1 VLRGTLW
8 PSDATQGYQGSVH
21 TGNCERKVEGIFCR
35 RVHLEFLERQIPH
48 FSYSVAYM
56 EASKESSRTRA
67 TGRRNR
73 GALRTRASEQG
84 RRSERVIHFL
94 TQDELRQL
102 FNVIRSKR
110 DKAIFLVAYRHG
122 LRASE
127 IGLLQRADVDV
138 KQGRISIHRLKGSI
152 SAVYPMQS
160 DVLKAIRSYLRTRTD
175 ESPYLFLS
183 NRNVPISRD
192 MLHHLMQT
200 YGAVAGLPREK
211 RKFHCLK
218 HSIATHLLDAGADL
232 AFVKDWLGHANI
244 QNTTIYAR
252 LTTATFDSTAR
263 KVFASHRVV

>member
-1 VLRGTLW
+1 M
-8 PSDATQGYQGSVH
+8 
-21 TGNCERKVEGIFCR
+21 K
-35 RVHLEFLERQIPH
+35 
-48 FSYSVAYM
+48 
-56 EASKESSRTRA
+56 ASKKSSRTHAHSRQKGRA
-67 TGRRNR
+67 IVPNRTEKGRR
-73 GALRTRASEQG
+73 Q
-84 RRSERVIHFL
+84 ERVIHFL
-94 TQDELRQL
+94 TQDELRRL
-102 FNVIRSKR
+102 FKVMKSKR
-110 DKAIFLVAYRHG
+110 DRAIFLVAYRHG

-138 KQGRISIHRLKGSI
+138 KQGRVSIHRLKGSI
-152 SAVYPMQS
+152 SAVYPMQP
-160 DVLKAIRSYLRTRTD
+160 DVLKSVRSYLRTRTD
-175 ESPYLFLS
+175 ESPYLFIS

-200 YGAVAGLPREK
+200 YGAVAGLPPEK

-252 LTTATFDSTAR
+252 LTTATLDSTAR

>member
-1 VLRGTLW
+1 MKAS
-8 PSDATQGYQGSVH
+8 PKPAH
-21 TGNCERKVEGIFCR
+21 T
-35 RVHLEFLERQIPH
+35 
-48 FSYSVAYM
+48 SS
-56 EASKESSRTRA
+56 SSRRKSAAVVQTPTAEHVKRPEQ
-67 TGRRNR
+67 
-73 GALRTRASEQG
+73 RT
-84 RRSERVIHFL
+84 INFL

-102 FNVIRSKR
+102 FKVIRSKR

-127 IGLLQRADVDV
+127 IGLLQRTDVDA

-152 SAVYPMQS
+152 SGMYPMQP

-183 NRNVPISRD
+183 NRNVPISRYT
-192 MLHHLMQT
+192 LHYLMQT
-200 YGAVAGLPREK
+200 YGEIAGLPLEK
-211 RKFHCLK
+211 RRFHCLK

-252 LTTATFDSTAR
+252 LTTVTLDSTAR
-263 KVFASHRVV
+263 KVFASYRVV

>member
-1 VLRGTLW
+1 MKAAKT
-8 PSDATQGYQGSVH
+8 
-21 TGNCERKVEGIFCR
+21 
-35 RVHLEFLERQIPH
+35 
-48 FSYSVAYM
+48 
-56 EASKESSRTRA
+56 SSRSSA
-67 TGRRNR
+67 TGHRK
-73 GALRTRASEQG
+73 GTAVVRTRTTTQV

-102 FNVIRSKR
+102 FKVIRSKR
-110 DKAIFLVAYRHG
+110 DRAIFLVAYRHG

-152 SAVYPMQS
+152 SAVYPMQP
-160 DVLKAIRSYLRTRTD
+160 DVLKTIRSYLRTRTD

-183 NRNVPISRD
+183 NRNVPISRY

-200 YGAVAGLPREK
+200 YGAAAGLPREK

-218 HSIATHLLDAGADL
+218 HSIATHLLDASADL

-252 LTTATFDSTAR
+252 LTTATLDAQAR
-263 KVFASHRVV
+263 TIFASHRVV